1 MNDKLPLSAFYDGWA
16 TQNQRLIEALAPL
29 TPEQLLL
36 RSAPHMWPVSVLA
49 AHIIGTRVFWFHNI
63 MREGPPEVAAFDGL
77 DDQNEAARPRE
88 RLLEGFTLTWA
99 MIEAVLQRCT
109 ADTLHDTFERVYPN
123 RVKVFTRQALILR
136 VLGHDFHHGG
146 EISTTLG
153 MHGLRGLDE

>member
-1 MNDKLPLSAFYDGWA
+1 MTTSLAHFYDGWA
-16 TQNQRLIEALAPL
+16 RQNQRLVDALAPL

-49 AHIIGTRVFWFHNI
+49 AHIVGARVFWFHDI
-63 MREGPPEVAAFDGL
+63 MREGPPSVGAFSGL
-77 DDQNEAARPRE
+77 DDVDEFERTRE
-88 RLLEGFTLTWA
+88 RLLEGLQASWA
-99 MIEAVLQRCT
+99 IIDLVLQRCT
-109 ADTLHDTFERVYPN
+109 PADLEATFERHYLD
-123 RVKVFTRQALILR
+123 RVRVFTRQALILR